1 MLGLPQQQC
10 WKDYP
15 FAFDGGRKCCQYN
28 SHTDE
33 SPLTIHSYTCKDDLY
48 ISCAKDECQDNG
60 NNDCMPLVKRETA
73 DMIFVK
79 NFTRPAF
86 LGPKF

>member
-60 NNDCMPLVKRETA
+60 NDFELLIIIYSSTICQIYTL
-73 DMIFVK
+73 K
-79 NFTRPAF
+79 NY
-86 LGPKF
+86 

>member
-33 SPLTIHSYTCKDDLY
+33 SPLTIHSDTCKDDLY

-60 NNDCMPLVKRETA
+60 NNFELLIIIYSSNMPNLHTQKLLIR
-73 DMIFVK
+73 IHFY
-79 NFTRPAF
+79 R
-86 LGPKF
+86 